1 MESDAPTE
9 DRLLPGLLRLPNEL
23 LIKTV
28 FSLSNLDLRRLARV
42 NKKLS
47 FFVGSYLTR
56 FRYNAGILKLP
67 DELLLEVAQHLS
79 TQTDRSHFAQASLR
93 LYPIVMNYVA
103 HYDLRYNASSLLMFA
118 ARWNLMDMARKI
130 LNLRGDINTHSV
142 SHHYFKGLRARP
154 LSNAAYFGHKQVVC
168 LLLESGAVELID
180 TIRLA
185 LELAITNGHEQ
196 IAIQFSQALPADAM
210 IFKGEDSLFQLA
222 CEAKMINLVRFLL
235 ERGYQRR
242 TAAETTRGYST
253 HLHRLIAK
261 DSVGS
266 GYIERGQH
274 DEVYQIATMLL
285 QHKADPDARREAYRG
300 VFVSTR
306 RLACRHPGLRVRDML
321 SRTEA
326 VFAPRYK
333 ASHFRSGTLA
343 QNHPREASMATLRFR

>member
-28 FSLSNLDLRRLARV
+28 SSLSNLDLRQLARV
-42 NKKLS
+42 NKKIS

-79 TQTDRSHFAQASLR
+79 TQTDRNHFAQASLR
-93 LYPIVMNYVA
+93 LYPIIMNYVA

-118 ARWNLMDMARKI
+118 AGWNLMGMARKI

-142 SHHYFKGLRARP
+142 SHHCFKGLRARL
-154 LSNAAYFGHKQVVC
+154 LSNMAYFGHKQVVC

-180 TIRLA
+180 TVRLA
-185 LELAITNGHEQ
+185 LELAIANGHEQ

-210 IFKGEDSLFQLA
+210 ICKGEDLLFQLA
-222 CEAKMINLVRFLL
+222 CEAKMINLIRYLL

-242 TAAETTRGYST
+242 TAAETTRDYST

-261 DSVGS
+261 DS
-266 GYIERGQH
+266 
-274 DEVYQIATMLL
+274 
-285 QHKADPDARREAYRG
+285 HKADPDARREAYRG
-300 VFVSTR
+300 VFLYSHQDTKHCTSD
-306 RLACRHPGLRVRDML
+306 LALLLKIIREKLLWRPSASVDW
-321 SRTEA
+321 SRT
-326 VFAPRYK
+326 
-333 ASHFRSGTLA
+333 
-343 QNHPREASMATLRFR
+343 ATLWDDLNSLAADANDMEDSVAF